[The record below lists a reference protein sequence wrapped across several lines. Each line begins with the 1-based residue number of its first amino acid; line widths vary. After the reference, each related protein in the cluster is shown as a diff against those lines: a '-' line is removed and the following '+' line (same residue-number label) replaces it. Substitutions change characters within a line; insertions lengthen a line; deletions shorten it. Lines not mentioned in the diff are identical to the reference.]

1 MLVFDAVH
9 RNFAKTTALD
19 GFTLAVRPGEV
30 LGLLGPNGAG
40 KSTAIALATG
50 ILAPSLGTVRVDGQ
64 DPRESG
70 TRRDIGF
77 APQSLALYDTLS
89 PIENILIF
97 ARLAGLSSAEA
108 RRRAEPVLEQLGLAE
123 RQRHRVATLSGG
135 MKRRLNLAVAIIHD
149 PQLILLD
156 EPTANV
162 DPQSRSAIFDIVR
175 QMRAQS
181 RTVVYSTHYM
191 EEAQRLC
198 DRVAVVDQG
207 RVIALG
213 TPDELI
219 ANAGVQATIE
229 FERDGKHHRLDTHEP
244 NAALAEILNRGD
256 VSGLRLHQPDL
267 ESLFLQL
274 TGRSLRS

>member
-1 MLVFDAVH
+1 MLAFDAVN

-19 GFTLAVRPGEV
+19 GFTLGVRAGEV

-50 ILAPSLGTVRVDGQ
+50 ILAPQSGSVRIDGQ
-64 DPRESG
+64 DPRDPA
-70 TRRDIGF
+70 TRRSIGF
-77 APQSLALYDTLS
+77 APQSLALYETLS

-97 ARLAGLSSAEA
+97 ARLAGLSRAEA

-123 RQRHRVATLSGG
+123 RRNHRVGTLSGG
-135 MKRRLNLAVAIIHD
+135 MKRRLNLAVAIIHE
-149 PQLILLD
+149 PRLILLD

-198 DRVAVVDQG
+198 DRVAVIDRG

-213 TPDELI
+213 TPEQLI

-229 FERDGKHHRLDTHEP
+229 FERDGQHHRLDTHEP
-244 NAALAEILNRGD
+244 NAALAEILARGD